1 MREQQPMSDSRR
13 QFLRCLASG
22 VILSEAIPLAK
33 RRDCEV
39 EGPLPQQMNP
49 SAEFFSQPVKSVRS
63 AEAPVRPTI
72 QQLSQEL
79 RERSIS
85 PVDLTRDCLTRI
97 EKLNPH
103 LNAFITVLADSA
115 LDQARRAEQEI
126 SRGAWRGPLHGIPIG
141 LKDILDTAGTRTT
154 AASAQY
160 KDRIPTEDAEV
171 VRRLRD
177 AGAVILGKQNL
188 HEFAYGGSSMISFF
202 GEVHNAWDPARIAGG
217 SSGGSATSVAAG
229 LGLAAVGTDTAGSI
243 RLPAAYCGVVGL
255 KPTYGRV
262 SARGVVPLAWSYDHV
277 GPIANSVYDAAIML
291 QVLAG
296 YDAGDPASIDAPVP
310 DYTAALDKL
319 PPKLRIGVPRAFFF
333 NDLHPEVAAAIEK
346 AIEVLR
352 GLHAEIRDVKL
363 EVSTDRTLS
372 SSESWAFHEPMG
384 AKSPELY
391 QPATL
396 GRIKSAMNT
405 TAAAALRARRD
416 LDAARQS
423 MWGGHSCPPKPY
435 GIFEE
440 VDVLLTPTVPIPPPV
455 IANLREHP
463 DNLRP
468 AELLMLRNTRPF
480 NVWGIP
486 TASVPCGFT
495 SEGLP
500 IGLQLAG
507 PPWRED
513 LVLQA
518 AHAYEQA
525 TDWHSKMPNQ
535 PITA

>member
-1 MREQQPMSDSRR
+1 MEPAKPRSDSRR
-13 QFLRCLASG
+13 KFLRCLASS

-33 RRDCEV
+33 RRNGEV
-39 EGPLPQQMNP
+39 EGPLPPQMA
-49 SAEFFSQPVKSVRS
+49 SAERFSSKPVKSLRPP
-63 AEAPVRPTI
+63 EAPVRPTI
-72 QQLSQEL
+72 QQLSQEIRKHSL
-79 RERSIS
+79 S
-85 PVDLTRDCLTRI
+85 PVELTRDCLTRI
-97 EKLNPH
+97 EKLNPS

-126 SRGAWRGPLHGIPIG
+126 SRGEWRGPLHGIPIG
-141 LKDILDTAGTRTT
+141 LKDILDTAGARTT

-171 VRRLRD
+171 VRRLRA

-202 GEVHNAWDPARIAGG
+202 GEVHNAWDPSRVAGG

-277 GPIANSVYDAAIML
+277 GPIANSVHDAAILL

-296 YDAGDPASIDAPVP
+296 YDAGDPASVDAPVA

-319 PPKLRIGVPRAFFF
+319 PPKLRIDVPRAFFF
-333 NDLHPEVAAAIEK
+333 DDLHPEVAAVVEK
-346 AIEVLR
+346 AIEVFR
-352 GLHAEIRDVKL
+352 RLHSEIRDVKL

-372 SSESWAFHEPMG
+372 SAESWAFHEPMV

-405 TAAAALRARRD
+405 TAAAALRARRE
-416 LDAARQS
+416 LDAAR
-423 MWGGHSCPPKPY
+423 HA
-435 GIFEE
+435 IRRVFDE
-440 VDVLLTPTVPIPPPV
+440 VDILLTPSVPIPPPV
-455 IANLREHP
+455 ISELQKNP
-463 DNLRP
+463 NNLRP

-486 TASVPCGFT
+486 AISVPCGFT
-495 SEGLP
+495 SDGLP
-500 IGLQLAG
+500 IGLQLAAA
-507 PPWRED
+507 PWRED
-513 LVLQA
+513 LVLQV
-518 AHAYEQA
+518 AHAYEQV
-525 TDWHSKMPNQ
+525 TDWHKKMPDQ